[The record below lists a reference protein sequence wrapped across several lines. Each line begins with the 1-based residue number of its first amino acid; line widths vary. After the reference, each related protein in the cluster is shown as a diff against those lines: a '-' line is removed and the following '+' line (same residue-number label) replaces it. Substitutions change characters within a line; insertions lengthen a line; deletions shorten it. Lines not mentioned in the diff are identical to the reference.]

1 VQLLTDAPGVVVRDA
16 RNEDRNAMKTDP
28 AVEGVKQLMQN
39 AFMKLSYDG
48 VAEHLTNLDLEH
60 VFLMLRCLRIRS
72 RN

>member
-1 VQLLTDAPGVVVRDA
+1 MRDA
-16 RNEDRNAMKTDP
+16 RNEDRNAMKTDL

-48 VAEHLTNLDLEH
+48 VGEHSISLDLEH
-60 VFLMLRCLRIRS
+60 VFLTLRCLRIRS